1 MTWRLQAA
9 SPGLTKAAIQ
19 EKLVAY
25 CSDQVSVWA
34 GSLAGAP
41 RSERSVSD
49 HSKTRQ
55 RSIVENLRAVSQVSP
70 RQTPVRRG

>member
-1 MTWRLQAA
+1 M
-9 SPGLTKAAIQ
+9 
-19 EKLVAY
+19 AY

-55 RSIVENLRAVSQVSP
+55 RSIVENLSSFSGVAKTDTRPEGARVAGGSLVSRAENKRAVTSP
-70 RQTPVRRG
+70 